1 MTDKPVRPTSAKK
14 PKRATAAKKPAAKA
28 RPVAAKP
35 AKPISQPPV
44 AATPAAAAAAAPA
57 PAPAPAPSRPAP
69 SASAAPARSVAE
81 QLGGKKGVASLS
93 DKISALLIGDP
104 RVNHS
109 LFGTPRGE
117 VVDKVKSLLSVAVEE
132 AEEDLEALFAPLR
145 EKGFKEGQF
154 AHLLTHIKSAAKEL
168 GHPEE
173 LAHKVFAATEK
184 ARKKVFN
191 R

>member
-1 MTDKPVRPTSAKK
+1 MTDKPVRPTAAKK
-14 PKRATAAKKPAAKA
+14 PKRATATKKPAAKA
-28 RPVAAKP
+28 RPVAAKV
-35 AKPISQPPV
+35 AKPISPTPV
-44 AATPAAAAAAAPA
+44 AATPAQT
-57 PAPAPAPSRPAP
+57 PAPAPSRPVPAAP
-69 SASAAPARSVAE
+69 AAPARSVAE
-81 QLGGKKGVASLS
+81 QLGGKSGVASLS

-117 VVDKVKSLLSVAVEE
+117 LVDKVKSLLSVAVEE
-132 AEEDLEALFAPLR
+132 AEEDLHDLFAPLR

-154 AHLLTHIKSAAKEL
+154 AHLLTHVKSAAKEL

-173 LAHKVFAATEK
+173 LAHKVSAATEK
-184 ARKKVFN
+184 ARKKIFK

>member
-35 AKPISQPPV
+35 AKPISPPPV
-44 AATPAAAAAAAPA
+44 AATPAAA

-173 LAHKVFAATEK
+173 LAHKVFVATEK

>member
-14 PKRATAAKKPAAKA
+14 PKRAPAAKKPVAKA
-28 RPVAAKP
+28 RPAAAK
-35 AKPISQPPV
+35 ASKPISPPP
-44 AATPAAAAAAAPA
+44 APATPAVTPSPA
-57 PAPAPAPSRPAP
+57 PTRPAP
-69 SASAAPARSVAE
+69 SAPAAPARSVAE
-81 QLGGKKGVASLS
+81 QLGGTQGVASLS

-104 RVNHS
+104 RVNHA

-117 VVDKVKSLLSVAVEE
+117 VVEKVKSLLSVAVEE
-132 AEEDLEALFAPLR
+132 AEEDLHALFAPLR

-154 AHLLTHIKSAAKEL
+154 AHLLTHVKAAAKEL

-173 LAHKVFAATEK
+173 LAHKISAATEK